1 MIKFF
6 LMVNKQ
12 GQTRLSRYYEHVEI
26 NKRTVLEA
34 EVIKNC
40 LSRSK
45 DQCSFIEYKDFKLV
59 YRQYAALFVVVGIN
73 ETENEMAVYE
83 LIHNFVEVLDKYF
96 SRVHFIPQMHFI
108 HDKDGL
114 SINQGADITLTEQ
127 DQRDGG
133 QMKPQKPVCT
143 CAPHIV
149 IMQQWIS
156 DKTAIVDRPFVKN

>member
-12 GQTRLSRYYEHVEI
+12 GQTRLSRYYEHMEI
-26 NKRTVLEA
+26 RKRTMLEA

-96 SRVHFIPQMHFI
+96 SRVDCSHNVSSDNEEWNLIPAAQECTVKFTSIVFI
-108 HDKDGL
+108 
-114 SINQGADITLTEQ
+114 
-127 DQRDGG
+127 
-133 QMKPQKPVCT
+133 
-143 CAPHIV
+143 
-149 IMQQWIS
+149 
-156 DKTAIVDRPFVKN
+156 

>member
-26 NKRTVLEA
+26 NKRTMLEA

-59 YRQYAALFVVVGIN
+59 YRQYAALFVVVGIDQ
-73 ETENEMAVYE
+73 TENEMAVYE

-96 SRVHFIPQMHFI
+96 SRVSELDVSFSCRAVPEVNTKQQNSCLPKNSH
-108 HDKDGL
+108 
-114 SINQGADITLTEQ
+114 ITGIE
-127 DQRDGG
+127 
-133 QMKPQKPVCT
+133 K
-143 CAPHIV
+143 
-149 IMQQWIS
+149 S
-156 DKTAIVDRPFVKN
+156 

>member
-12 GQTRLSRYYEHVEI
+12 GQTRLSRYYEHMEI
-26 NKRTVLEA
+26 RKRTMLEA

-96 SRVHFIPQMHFI
+96 SRVSELDMQHC
-108 HDKDGL
+108 GC
-114 SINQGADITLTEQ
+114 SIIFSATNFGHLRGQAKT
-127 DQRDGG
+127 DQWN
-133 QMKPQKPVCT
+133 C
-143 CAPHIV
+143 
-149 IMQQWIS
+149 
-156 DKTAIVDRPFVKN
+156 

>member
-12 GQTRLSRYYEHVEI
+12 GQTRLSRYYEHMEI
-26 NKRTVLEA
+26 RKRTMLEA

-96 SRVHFIPQMHFI
+96 SRVIMFNLDRVHIILDEMVLNGCIVETNRSRILAPLCVL
-108 HDKDGL
+108 DKV
-114 SINQGADITLTEQ
+114 AE
-127 DQRDGG
+127 
-133 QMKPQKPVCT
+133 
-143 CAPHIV
+143 
-149 IMQQWIS
+149 
-156 DKTAIVDRPFVKN
+156 